1 MNRIPS
7 DEIVLQLL
15 DRLMDGPADA
25 LESQVLDFKRWEGTK
40 KSLSESVEMAVCFAN
55 AEGGLVVFGVKDRIR
70 GRELAIT
77 GCDHYDLDV
86 WRRGIYESTRPHLTV
101 DVSELEVPEGT
112 LILVRVPKGPT
123 PPYGTAAGLY
133 QVRVGKNCMPYSP
146 DAFQR
151 RQVSTGMLD
160 WSAQPADGVDKGDLD
175 PTEIAR
181 LRNALYAHRPGSPLL
196 DLEDQDLLTALG
208 IIKGKQVT
216 RAGFLLVGRA
226 DQLAA
231 VLPGHEVIYLHYS
244 SPIELDF
251 RLDLKA
257 PLLLALERLT
267 EAINARNPFRTLK
280 TGLFHTDIAAF
291 PETAFREAIL
301 NALIHRDYLEPGSVY
316 VRHTEREMT
325 ISSPG
330 GFIGGIT
337 PENILHA
344 EPRARNRL
352 LAEVFQKIGLVERAG
367 IGRRRI
373 FIPTL
378 AYGKRPPL
386 YEADD
391 HMVRLTLFDGSFD
404 EALAAF
410 IARHQRAGA
419 SFDLDA
425 LLLLS
430 YLREHMEIDTAAAAR
445 LCQLPEA
452 RVRDR
457 LEQLCLQP
465 DPWLERRG
473 RQRGVTYHL
482 ARSAAA
488 ELLGKGVYSRSR
500 AIDRVQ
506 WPVLIRRYVEEH
518 GSISNNEC
526 RELLLLGN
534 SRSAVST
541 VSQLLAHLDFLEPYG
556 PSKQHT
562 RYRLREHV
570 GEAH

>member
-1 MNRIPS
+1 
-7 DEIVLQLL
+7 
-15 DRLMDGPADA
+15 
-25 LESQVLDFKRWEGTK
+25 
-40 KSLSESVEMAVCFAN
+40 
-55 AEGGLVVFGVKDRIR
+55 
-70 GRELAIT
+70 
-77 GCDHYDLDV
+77 
-86 WRRGIYESTRPHLTV
+86 
-101 DVSELEVPEGT
+101 
-112 LILVRVPKGPT
+112 
-123 PPYGTAAGLY
+123 
-133 QVRVGKNCMPYSP
+133 
-146 DAFQR
+146 
-151 RQVSTGMLD
+151 
-160 WSAQPADGVDKGDLD
+160 
-175 PTEIAR
+175 
-181 LRNALYAHRPGSPLL
+181 
-196 DLEDQDLLTALG
+196 
-208 IIKGKQVT
+208 
-216 RAGFLLVGRA
+216 
-226 DQLAA
+226 
-231 VLPGHEVIYLHYS
+231 
-244 SPIELDF
+244 
-251 RLDLKA
+251 
-257 PLLLALERLT
+257 
-267 EAINARNPFRTLK
+267 
-280 TGLFHTDIAAF
+280 
-291 PETAFREAIL
+291 
-301 NALIHRDYLEPGSVY
+301 
-316 VRHTEREMT
+316 MT

-430 YLREHMEIDTAAAAR
+430 YLREHMEIDTSAAAR

-500 AIDRVQ
+500 VIDRVQ
-506 WPVLIRRYVEEH
+506 WPALIRRYVEEH
-518 GSISNNEC
+518 GSISNSEC

-562 RYRLREHV
+562 RYRLRENAD
-570 GEAH
+570 EARLNQIHSM